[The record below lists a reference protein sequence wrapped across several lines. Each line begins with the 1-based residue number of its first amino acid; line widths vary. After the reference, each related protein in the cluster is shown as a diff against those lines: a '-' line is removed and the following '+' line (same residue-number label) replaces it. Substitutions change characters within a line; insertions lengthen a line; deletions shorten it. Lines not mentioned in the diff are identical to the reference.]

1 MISSDLIKVGKVYPN
16 PKCQDV
22 RKVILF
28 LPFNRSSPSNIWW
41 HLRPRKAAN
50 KAHSRT
56 YAELRISQF
65 RAQNKLTISKLK
77 PVKFLDRRVSPSVS
91 LFLLFCKQIFT
102 ECSLHQKRTACLA
115 YTFGVNALNWP
126 KCHIF
131 HVVSAKRGETPGVKL
146 ENLMMK
152 CWHIIFVETNR
163 IRNSESR
170 ISLKNMSSSN
180 SDNANIVCSY
190 VTFRIKKK

>member
-1 MISSDLIKVGKVYPN
+1 MISSRLEKFTQTQNVKMSERWS
-16 PKCQDV
+16 C
-22 RKVILF
+22 F

-152 CWHIIFVETNR
+152 CWHNIC
-163 IRNSESR
+163 RNKSDSE
-170 ISLKNMSSSN
+170 LGK
-180 SDNANIVCSY
+180 SDFTQEYVIVK
-190 VTFRIKKK
+190 FW